1 MMASGERLNRALVNS
16 GGMFKVGLILN
27 FRYACKSAAVP
38 FRKWLGLRRAGRLK
52 EDLFVELEKLT
63 GLVDGAGAGAV

>member
-1 MMASGERLNRALVNS
+1 MIALGERLNRALVNS

-38 FRKWLGLRRAGRLK
+38 FRTWLGLRLAGRLK
-52 EDLFVELEKLT
+52 DLSVEKFIGFV
-63 GLVDGAGAGAV
+63 DRAGAGAA